1 MTTSENPEE
10 RLPVVVRPN
19 PPKWTTG
26 MSADMASRQMA
37 FYEARVKHPAMNKLV
52 DELMPILLTPSET
65 NIVIVTGAT
74 GVGKSTVTRVLLKQ
88 LMKDFAGEME
98 RDQSTLPFVAV
109 EAYTNGEQRHSF
121 KGLYEDLCTQLQEPA
136 MASKTPLVETEGRV
150 MLNPQ
155 SRFTVAGLRKVVE
168 SGLRNR
174 KTRVCVIDEAAH
186 LLRFGKDAAVMDT
199 LKSLANTTN
208 VKWVLVGSFDLFDL
222 VASHGQIARR
232 TAILNLERYRADS
245 ADDRNAFKRLVTLLQ
260 AKWPCSSIPN
270 FSAISNELL
279 DVSLGCV
286 GLLKSLMVE
295 AAALQIRNNGEWSP
309 QFLQRAAQASKL
321 RKVIQKEIE
330 MGEAKVRDALH
341 GQSMWDDKALEK
353 LALRMGACANA

>member
-1 MTTSENPEE
+1 MTTSKTVAG
-10 RLPVVVRPN
+10 LPKGRKPQET
-19 PPKWTTG
+19 PTWATG
-26 MSADMASRQMA
+26 MSADMAARQVA
-37 FYEARVKHPAMNKLV
+37 LYEARVKHPAMNRLV
-52 DELMPILLTPSET
+52 DDLMPLLLTPSDT

-74 GVGKSTVTRVLLKQ
+74 GVGKSTVTLVLLKQ
-88 LMKDFAGEME
+88 LMKDFADEME
-98 RDQSTLPFVAV
+98 LDNSALPFVAV
-109 EAYTNGEQRHSF
+109 EAYTNGETRHSF
-121 KGLYEDLCTQLQEPA
+121 KGLYEDICRQLQEPA
-136 MASKTPLVETEGRV
+136 MTSKTPLVEVDGRL

-168 SGLRNR
+168 SGLRHR

-222 VASHGQIARR
+222 VSSHGQIARR
-232 TAILNLERYRADS
+232 TAILNLERYRAES
-245 ADDRNAFKRLVTLLQ
+245 EEDRSAFKRLVTLLQ

-286 GLLKSLMVE
+286 GLLKALMLD
-295 AAALQIRNNGEWSP
+295 AAALQIKNQGEWNP
-309 QFLQRAAQASKL
+309 RFLQRAAQASKL
-321 RKVIQKEIE
+321 RKVIQTEIE
-330 MGEAKVRDALH
+330 RGEAKVRDALY
-341 GQSMWDDKALEK
+341 GQSVWDDKALEK
-353 LALRMGACANA
+353 LTQRMGACVNA